1 MVAMLA
7 IPTRISAM
15 YVFNTTVE
23 LNVIGDTKLSYDSLM
38 DKFLW
43 LFANNS
49 MF

>member
-1 MVAMLA
+1 MVA
-7 IPTRISAM
+7 IPIGITEM

-23 LNVIGDTKLSYDSLM
+23 LNAIGDTKLSYDSLM
-38 DKFLW
+38 DTFLW